1 MKKKR
6 EWIRI
11 GIIILAVV
19 FIISTV
25 TFEIFEFP
33 TLVTQFIGALLG
45 VVITAIITVL
55 LLQGQSRTE
64 ENLEKKLK
72 VFEKK
77 QEIYFNFLEKLNTI
91 LQNEDT
97 QRFSPSKKQFQ
108 NEELNLQDLLFEFGY
123 LKMHT
128 SNETFSEI
136 LVYVSNLIEE
146 NNKLKFLEAASM
158 DDYNQYYQVLA
169 NNYFSIVTLLKKELY
184 VKELP
189 HFNTETI
196 NAIINNSLKGY

>member
-11 GIIILAVV
+11 GILILAVI

-25 TFEIFEFP
+25 IFEIFEFP

-77 QEIYFNFLEKLNTI
+77 QEIYFNFLDKLNTI

-97 QRFSPSKKQFQ
+97 QRFTPSKKKIQ

-128 SNETFSEI
+128 TNETFSEI

-146 NNKLKFLEAASM
+146 NNKLKFLESATM
-158 DDYNQYYQVLA
+158 DDYNQYYQGLA

-184 VKELP
+184 SKELP
-189 HFNTETI
+189 HFNTEIVNTI
-196 NAIINNSLKGY
+196 IKNSLKGY